1 MLASPEDEPSTDDER
16 PTTVQQLKG
25 CFLKSGIDV
34 DSPCTA
40 TTALDSTSTVG
51 QCWVLRS
58 LVVWNRFLHA
68 NGIELVEDLPN
79 RLKVQTFVSYP
90 LRDKDYH
97 AVSAFLVSRLLNDHP
112 CVHSVELNHV
122 STLFGRETEA
132 FDNVATNQG
141 IEKITLADEGKLQ
154 RKSKL
159 KAHKL
164 ISTLVGGNLRSIRLD
179 SMYLFNIPRKALC
192 DALASSSRLVELF
205 LCDNGLTADGTID
218 ILSALMASTTLTCLS
233 LDNNNV
239 ASRGACFIAKLLK
252 TNAPLVTL
260 SLNKTRL
267 GPKGTAYVAE
277 ALEANKTLQVLKLG
291 WNNLPGAGTCRLCKA
306 LKTNSTLLHLDLQ
319 GNYFRDEDGIAIA
332 EMLKCNRSLQEL
344 NLRSSVSDNSSMLAI
359 ADALLINRSLVR
371 LSLGGYIVA
380 GEGVEALVRSLE
392 VNNTLT
398 KLSCGELSCYM
409 ECVQFINFINAL
421 ALNRPL
427 VELETV
433 LAHLV
438 AVRQLSHVLQFHPT
452 LRRLSVK
459 NVRPYAIGD
468 MAQLFTALIWNTTL
482 QELEA
487 RGLQSV
493 NEIECLASLIARTSS
508 IRSVTLDVC
517 PSCTNYLVTV
527 MRGLSHNNS
536 IWRFECSI
544 KKLTVPLSEE
554 IAYMLTKNSTLSH
567 LLLNDAV
574 AGEDCLMTLANAMDL
589 NRSLQQLGVNYPTA
603 SFAGICIR
611 GCLRRNASVMARA
624 VDFALRKVADKKSA
638 QAFELHQKN
647 EHFIQKLTLVAGTG
661 PQVEALIAGA
671 KWHIRHNF
679 FALAEIV
686 KEELVC
692 LDFPDSECA
701 TGIDQLNQY
710 CLFKIVSYLKISDV
724 KD

>member
-1 MLASPEDEPSTDDER
+1 MLASPEDEPSIDDER
-16 PTTVQQLKG
+16 PTTVAQLKS
-25 CFLKSGIDV
+25 CFQKSGIDV

-40 TTALDSTSTVG
+40 TSASDSTSHVG
-51 QCWVLRS
+51 QCWVVRS
-58 LVVWNRFLHA
+58 LDVWNRFLHA
-68 NGIELVEDLPN
+68 NGIELLEDLPN

-97 AVSAFLVSRLLNDHP
+97 AVSAFLVSRLLNDHS

-122 STLFGRETEA
+122 STLFGRETQA

-141 IEKITLADEGKLQ
+141 IQKITLADEGKLQ

-164 ISTLVGGNLRSIRLD
+164 ISALVGGNLRSIRFD

-192 DALASSSRLVELF
+192 DALANSFRLVELF

-239 ASRGACFIAKLLK
+239 ASR
-252 TNAPLVTL
+252 
-260 SLNKTRL
+260 
-267 GPKGTAYVAE
+267 
-277 ALEANKTLQVLKLG
+277 
-291 WNNLPGAGTCRLCKA
+291 
-306 LKTNSTLLHLDLQ
+306 
-319 GNYFRDEDGIAIA
+319 
-332 EMLKCNRSLQEL
+332 
-344 NLRSSVSDNSSMLAI
+344 
-359 ADALLINRSLVR
+359 
-371 LSLGGYIVA
+371 
-380 GEGVEALVRSLE
+380 
-392 VNNTLT
+392 
-398 KLSCGELSCYM
+398 
-409 ECVQFINFINAL
+409 
-421 ALNRPL
+421 

-438 AVRQLSHVLQFHPT
+438 AVRQLSHVVQFHPT

-459 NVRPYAIGD
+459 NVRPHAIGD
-468 MAQLFTALIWNTTL
+468 MAQLFTALICNTTL

-508 IRSVTLDVC
+508 IRLLTLDVC
-517 PSCTNYLVTV
+517 PSCTDYLVIV
-527 MRGLSHNNS
+527 MRGLSQNNS
-536 IWRFECSI
+536 IWRFDCSI

-567 LLLNDAV
+567 LLLNDAL
-574 AGEDCLMTLANAMDL
+574 AGENCLMTLANAMDL
-589 NRSLQQLGVNYPTA
+589 NRSLQQLGVTYPTV

-624 VDFALRKVADKKSA
+624 VDFAVRKAADKKSA

-661 PQVEALIAGA
+661 PQAESLIADA
-671 KWHIRHNF
+671 NRHIRHNF

-686 KEELVC
+686 KEGLVC

-701 TGIDQLNQY
+701 TGINQLNQY
-710 CLFKIVSYLKISDV
+710 CLLEIVSYLKISDV